1 MNEFLTLLGLAS
13 IAFGIFVFWVAMMS
27 FITWEN
33 PFRILKPIFF
43 LRVFVAM
50 MVFALL
56 IYFIPGGK

>member
-1 MNEFLTLLGLAS
+1 MAEILTLLGAA
-13 IAFGIFVFWVAMMS
+13 IVAFGIFVFWTAMMS

-50 MVFALL
+50 LFFALL